1 MTTSLTIR
9 LDEELKA
16 EAEELFE
23 DLGLNLTT
31 AITCFFKKAIDVEG
45 LPFSIGRGRKKDKHA
60 RLLACL
66 EEAKAAAVDPD
77 VPRCTDPDKLEEF
90 LFP

>member
-66 EEAKAAAVDPD
+66 EEAKELARSSAFIRSLLPEKMI
-77 VPRCTDPDKLEEF
+77 P
-90 LFP
+90 